1 MNVCASQLWYGRQQ
15 NWLAPENN
23 TSRRSENVI
32 RKVYQYTK
40 PEVQATEFHYKYV
53 NPAVNAVYL
62 SLHVCILDV
71 SSRKTDYI
79 TVQR

>member
-1 MNVCASQLWYGRQQ
+1 MSVLHNCGMAGNRTGLHQRH
-15 NWLAPENN
+15 N

-32 RKVYQYTK
+32 HKVYQYTK
-40 PEVQATEFHYKYV
+40 PEVQATQFHYKYI

-62 SLHVCILDV
+62 SLHACILDV